1 MKILGIGVDM
11 IKNRRIK
18 NSIKKKKFL
27 KRIYS
32 KKEIMISKQTSDK
45 STYYAKRFTAKES
58 FAKALGYGF
67 RKNLNF
73 KDIEVLNDEYGKP
86 YFIKSKKIIELV
98 YKKFKT
104 RKFNI
109 FLSISDEEDYSIA
122 FTILQKKL

>member
-32 KKEIMISKQTSDK
+32 KKEIMISKQISNK
-45 STYYAKRFTAKES
+45 SNYYAKRFAAKES

-73 KDIEVLNDEYGKP
+73 KDIEIINNKIGKP
-86 YFIKSKKIIELV
+86 DYKKNKKITKLIQ
-98 YKKFKT
+98 KKFKV
-104 RKFNI
+104 KNYDC
-109 FLSISDEEDYSIA
+109 FLSISDENDYSTA
-122 FTILQKKL
+122 FAIIQSK